1 MNSGR
6 AILWNSLQPLKSC
19 FNKNFNNMNVKSIYE
34 VKKYSEIY
42 VYNPN
47 SIKRNVY
54 MKQLSSSSIPIY
66 IYMTLI
72 VLKDI

>member
-1 MNSGR
+1 
-6 AILWNSLQPLKSC
+6 
-19 FNKNFNNMNVKSIYE
+19 MNVKSIYE